1 MRAPALLL
9 AAALLLL
16 LLAARPPPAAI
27 AAGSR
32 CMNTWKT
39 GAFKI
44 TYIVISP
51 SKHLLPW
58 KNRIQVA
65 IDVANALEYLH
76 FYCDPPLYH
85 GDVRPSNVFLDKN
98 YLAKLAGCGLVHRP
112 SSGNTTPSSTS
123 TPVNVKIQATPGYV
137 DPEYVV
143 TQEVTPK
150 SDVYSYGV
158 LLLELVTGKPVI
170 QGNNRSL
177 VEWSRELIGT
187 DYRLHEL
194 VDPAVAD
201 AFDLDELQVVADVIH
216 WCTHRD
222 GAARPSMKQVLRILH
237 ERLDPLSGRF
247 SRAVEGEEGYYY
259 CGGVGGRVAKGKQAG
274 AGGEVMIQ
282 FSGEAARSWL
292 PSSSS
297 TSRSHCSRS
306 VLLECNSPEQQLSS
320 PPAHG
325 NGAFLA

>member
-1 MRAPALLL
+1 ME
-9 AAALLLL
+9 
-16 LLAARPPPAAI
+16 
-27 AAGSR
+27 
-32 CMNTWKT
+32 
-39 GAFKI
+39 AFKI
-44 TYIVISP
+44 TYI
-51 SKHLLPW
+51 
-58 KNRIQVA
+58 
-65 IDVANALEYLH
+65 EYLH

-85 GDVRPSNVFLDKN
+85 GDVRPSNVLLDKN
-98 YLAKLAGCGLVHRP
+98 YLAK
-112 SSGNTTPSSTS
+112 
-123 TPVNVKIQATPGYV
+123 
-137 DPEYVV
+137 
-143 TQEVTPK
+143 
-150 SDVYSYGV
+150 
-158 LLLELVTGKPVI
+158 LVTGKPVI

-247 SRAVEGEEGYYY
+247 ARAVEGEEGYYY
-259 CGGVGGRVAKGKQAG
+259 CGVGGRAAKGKLAG
-274 AGGEVMIQ
+274 AGEVIQ

-306 VLLECNSPEQQLSS
+306 VLLECNSPEQQLSP